1 MVYAVALFLVGC
13 GGSDAQIYGPD
24 EVEQAFGNAG
34 LPLQRMPSV
43 GAEQPA
49 MGETSSCATRYLVR
63 SRGALITVSVCDAE
77 ADAADVAPDD
87 SMHRANIAVE
97 TSIPNPEVHD
107 RISRALDALE
117 G

>member
-49 MGETSSCATRYLVR
+49 MGETSSCATMYLVR

-87 SMHRANIAVE
+87 SMHRSNVAVE
-97 TSIPNPEVHD
+97 TPSDDPRLRE